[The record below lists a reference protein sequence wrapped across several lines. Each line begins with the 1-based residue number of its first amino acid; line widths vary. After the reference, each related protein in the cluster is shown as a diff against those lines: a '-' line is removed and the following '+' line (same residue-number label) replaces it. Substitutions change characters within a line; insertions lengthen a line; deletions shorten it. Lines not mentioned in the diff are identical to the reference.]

1 MNKLEIYLSKD
12 IDEDSICLSF
22 SECDNIVNQ
31 FDYDSVKM
39 DNFIKAVDFII
50 AFLYKHRKS
59 GAVADIHM
67 RNNELKPPKEMT
79 IKEIEEKL
87 GYKIKIVEEK
97 GDVKM
102 IENKIIGMLG
112 DIRYAMFDIL
122 EDKELLNKV
131 LLVIDDKMD
140 LYRSKSNEDIAKEL
154 IEND

>member
-1 MNKLEIYLSKD
+1 
-12 IDEDSICLSF
+12 
-22 SECDNIVNQ
+22 
-31 FDYDSVKM
+31 
-39 DNFIKAVDFII
+39 
-50 AFLYKHRKS
+50 
-59 GAVADIHM
+59 
-67 RNNELKPPKEMT
+67 
-79 IKEIEEKL
+79 
-87 GYKIKIVEEK
+87 
-97 GDVKM
+97 M